1 MSESLHYLNV
11 GARDENQASRMKDG
25 AYLTTIDFVNFLDKT
40 RRKKRDEK
48 YKFKFDI
55 IATEIKFK
63 KESGTEYKREGFK
76 QNNLRIKKIDLL
88 DDTIYI
94 EGKEPVGDLIY
105 TDENGIVS
113 KIPFNVIR
121 TEIGNIQPVD
131 DLEDEKIKRMEK
143 LLFSGAC
150 TLKDQNESRLKKIQR
165 TYEEKG
171 TLKIKGSV
179 RTDQLEIIPDTY
191 QITQQIEA
199 INKLSMTP
207 TKYHLPLLNLLQR
220 YNLTKNLWSDVTP
233 IEINCN
239 YINEKYSGS
248 DQQKKFVEKALGSKD
263 FSILIGPPGSG
274 KTATLIELIS
284 QCIKRGERIL
294 LVASTHVAIDNILER
309 LTDPLTDPGSDGT
322 RLMDKFGIVP
332 IRIGLEESVSEKVSE
347 FRLDNIVNTELKGI
361 KEGLAKKKK
370 LSDAQKEWYQN
381 ISKMEAEDRNVIE
394 TMILDISNLIC
405 GTTYGILN
413 APMIKGTANTIP
425 EFDVMILDEASK
437 TTFQEFLVPAL
448 HAKKWIISG
457 DPKQLAP
464 YVDSDS
470 LAESLRINTE
480 NKNFGKEL
488 KDLCLDVFNSIPQHE
503 KIGECRVFVLD
514 EDYPYY
520 GKIKEQ
526 IEELEKTENVPLAVV
541 VDNYPIPEGIIRQI
555 SVAEAVFV
563 RESLVK
569 HIENYLSP
577 FSIFN
582 NNKKMSKMKLANRKY
597 LEKADSNHK
606 VFAASSLFEDKTWE
620 DEIIWR
626 LSRMYEMANSENDEK
641 YKKYKNEIECLK
653 PSFKPPHSTEED
665 TQNMKN
671 YKNLN
676 KNIDVIQRI
685 AIPSIIDL
693 MTNGLGTE
701 REVADVI
708 LFSGLHEELKES
720 RVTELSYQHR
730 MHPDI
735 SKFPREKIYENRALN
750 DGKDVEK
757 NRKLDFPEYSS
768 RNMLIDVKP
777 QKDILKSNENP
788 QEADRM
794 LEELEKIK
802 NWTKN
807 NPKPDKTAWSVVL
820 LTFYKKQE
828 RHLIDKMKQK
838 YKGFKYFD
846 LKKEHNLEVYI
857 ANVDSFQGHEA
868 DFVLLS
874 FVRSQ
879 AHQKGIGFLDN
890 RNRLNVAITRA
901 KYQLLVFA
909 DKNYF
914 IKRDKAFLRDFMNK
928 LDENINIR
936 VGRE

>member
-1 MSESLHYLNV
+1 MSESLYYLNV

-55 IATEIKFK
+55 IATEIKLK
-63 KESGTEYKREGFK
+63 RESGTEYKKEGFK
-76 QNNLRIKKIDLL
+76 QNTPRIKNIDLPN
-88 DDTIYI
+88 DTIYV
-94 EGKEPVGDLIY
+94 EGKEPVGGLIY
-105 TDENGIVS
+105 TDENGTVS
-113 KIPFNVIR
+113 TIPFVVVR

-150 TLKDQNESRLKKIQR
+150 NLKDNNENRLKKIQR

-179 RTDQLEIIPDTY
+179 RTNQLEIIPDIA
-191 QITQQIEA
+191 QINRQIEA

-220 YNLTKNLWSDVTP
+220 YNLTKNLWSNVSP
-233 IEINCN
+233 IRIKCN
-239 YINEKYSGS
+239 FINEKYSGS
-248 DQQKKFVEKALGSKD
+248 DQQKEFVEKALGSED

-274 KTATLIELIS
+274 KTAALIELIS
-284 QCIKRGERIL
+284 QCAERGKRIL

-309 LTDPLTDPGSDGT
+309 LTDPGPDGT
-322 RLMDKFGIVP
+322 RLMDKFGIIP

-347 FRLDNIVNTELKGI
+347 FRLDNIVNTELKRI
-361 KEGLAKKKK
+361 KEGLAKKKE

-381 ISKMEAEDRNVIE
+381 ISKMEADGRNVIE
-394 TMILDISNLIC
+394 TMILDMSNLIC
-405 GTTYGILN
+405 GTTYGILS
-413 APMIKGTANTIP
+413 APMIKGTVNTIP

-488 KDLCLDVFNSIPQHE
+488 KDLCLNVFNSIPQHE
-503 KIGECRVFVLD
+503 KIGECRVFVL
-514 EDYPYY
+514 EENYPHCD
-520 GKIKEQ
+520 KIKEQ
-526 IEELEKTENVPLAVV
+526 IEKLEKSGNAPLSVV
-541 VDNYPIPEGIIRQI
+541 IDNYPIPEEVIRQI
-555 SVAEAVFV
+555 PVAETIFV

-597 LEKADSNHK
+597 FEKVDSNHK

-626 LSRMYEMANSENDEK
+626 LSRMYEMANSENDKK
-641 YKKYKNEIECLK
+641 YEKYKNEINCLK
-653 PSFKPPHSTEED
+653 PLFKPPNSTDGD
-665 TQNMKN
+665 TQNIKD
-671 YKNLN
+671 YRNLD

-701 REVADVI
+701 KEVDGVI
-708 LFSGLHEELKES
+708 LFDGLHEELKES

-735 SKFPREKIYENRALN
+735 SKFPREKIYENKALN

-757 NRKLDFPEYSS
+757 NRKLNFPEYSS
-768 RNMLIDVKP
+768 RNILIDVKP

-788 QEADRM
+788 READRM

-807 NPKPDKTAWSVVL
+807 NPKLDKTAWSVVL

-846 LKKEHNLEVYI
+846 LKEEYNLEVHI

-914 IKRDKAFLRDFMNK
+914 IRRDKAFLRDFMNE

-936 VGRE
+936 AGKE